1 MKIIRRFSRLSG
13 SGKTRSSVTAAPIR
27 SAGALWAE
35 DEARLIADV
44 TDTIE
49 RHEGRRPRGWMGPMM
64 SESAGT
70 PELLKKAGYEFIM
83 DWPCD
88 DQPIWMRTDE
98 GSLMVVPY
106 PIEINDLPQI
116 LYLHQNAAEFTTI
129 LVDQFEEM
137 LRQSERQPLVCAV
150 SLHTNVMGQPH
161 RIHRLR
167 DALERIL
174 AHPDF
179 DRVWVTRPGEIYDS
193 AARCRR
199 TWSPAAECPAEDSK
213 STNGGDHA
221 QVPGRVRHRRDL
233 HGFRAPRPGHR
244 VTSSSENAS
253 ATPRD
258 PSEGMMTGL
267 EALKSQAGDYFPAIT
282 QIAHAST
289 LVANAVIERK
299 GARCALLCTKGFRD
313 VLEVRRH
320 VRVTTYELW
329 SDPPEP
335 LVPRYLRLPIDERV
349 YSGGEV
355 AKPVDPGEIA
365 GVAEDLKA
373 EGVESVAIAFLH
385 AYRNPANEQAAQRL
399 LAEHLPGIPIT
410 TSAAVLPQIK
420 EYGGPARRW

>member
-1 MKIIRRFSRLSG
+1 MATEVGIWRLLGLFDELKLPACHLANSLLYEDYPQIFEAIRERQDEIIGHGRTNSERQ
-13 SGKTRSSVTAAPIR
+13 
-27 SAGALWAE
+27 GALWAE

-64 SESAGT
+64 SESAET

-167 DALERIL
+167 DALEGIL

-179 DRVWVTRPGEIYDS
+179 DRVWVTRPGEIYDF
-193 AARCRR
+193 CR
-199 TWSPAAECPAEDSK
+199 TLPP
-213 STNGGDHA
+213 HV
-221 QVPGRVRHRRDL
+221 VPG
-233 HGFRAPRPGHR
+233 G
-244 VTSSSENAS
+244 
-253 ATPRD
+253 
-258 PSEGMMTGL
+258 
-267 EALKSQAGDYFPAIT
+267 
-282 QIAHAST
+282 
-289 LVANAVIERK
+289 
-299 GARCALLCTKGFRD
+299 
-313 VLEVRRH
+313 
-320 VRVTTYELW
+320 
-329 SDPPEP
+329 
-335 LVPRYLRLPIDERV
+335 
-349 YSGGEV
+349 
-355 AKPVDPGEIA
+355 
-365 GVAEDLKA
+365 
-373 EGVESVAIAFLH
+373 
-385 AYRNPANEQAAQRL
+385 
-399 LAEHLPGIPIT
+399 
-410 TSAAVLPQIK
+410 
-420 EYGGPARRW
+420 